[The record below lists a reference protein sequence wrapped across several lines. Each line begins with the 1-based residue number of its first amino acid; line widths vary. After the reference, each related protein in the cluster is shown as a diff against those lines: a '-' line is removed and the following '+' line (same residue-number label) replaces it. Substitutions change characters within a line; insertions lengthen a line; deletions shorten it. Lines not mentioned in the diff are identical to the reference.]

1 MLNEDYVIK
10 FPVDEHGLD
19 QDEEFIIMDT
29 GKQSEK
35 IRLHDYKRIYNVP
48 GLYEEALYK
57 RLKCE
62 SPQVLCSLLQEAMDE
77 SEEDCTQLRVL
88 DFGAGNGV
96 AGECMR
102 KQVGCETLVG
112 VDIIP
117 EARKAALR
125 DRPDLYDD
133 YFVVDFNELEEAD
146 ERQLQKYDF
155 NMLVTIAALGY
166 NHIGAEAFLKAF
178 DFVDD
183 NAWIVFNIKDSFLS
197 EGDDSGFEKNLSS
210 LMDSR
215 LSVLKKNHYC
225 HRLSIANEPLYY
237 YGIVS
242 KKNE

>member
-62 SPQVLCSLLQEAMDE
+62 SPQVLCSLLQ
-77 SEEDCTQLRVL
+77 
-88 DFGAGNGV
+88 
-96 AGECMR
+96 
-102 KQVGCETLVG
+102 CETLVG

-197 EGDDSGFEKNLSS
+197 EGDDSGFEKTLST